1 MATNTPPKNV
11 NNTISDIVRSFD
23 KDINRYRIDI
33 GKSQTAYLLDDIR
46 NTALNNID
54 GIVASIGGDSTALG
68 KEFRSKW
75 TDTINAAYQVRKT
88 QIEKKFKS
96 DQDFLK
102 SRLEE
107 KKNLETQLV
116 KLREISKNK
125 EQKISAEQKKN
136 IQKLIT
142 FQKEKIKKIETLQ
155 NNVVKKSISIE
166 DAKKE
171 YSDLIEKNKEI
182 DKTIEEYTG
191 VESFKESTN
200 DLERI
205 IEDFLKDQRKSKSVK
220 TFGQTMAS
228 HGGVL
233 GVRKAAHAYGLQQGE
248 RLRKKISKMF
258 GIGELEKHHE
268 RWLEKQLDIYQDELK
283 ESGTPEEQAIK
294 QVNDYERNLRSNL
307 SRGVKEKDV
316 LGEKDLST
324 IAEQS
329 KKTSKYT
336 TKEAKPTAPFINNM
350 AEVHATGGKLSGN
363 LDIVGERGLE
373 IVKGNEVLSPEGN
386 TGNMSKWFT
395 AFKEIAGVKNPK
407 KHPLEVH
414 IIKIKNDVNSIKE
427 FLIESAEDKEF
438 ARDKESVNI
447 KDTNIVKDNV
457 EEAIVKNDDGMLSNI
472 ISGMVGGTVGG
483 ALAKLAI
490 SLIPSIIPA
499 VLTFAGFAI
508 VGVAAYSIYKGIKDI
523 IEANEI
529 QDNSGIR
536 LVDQLQK
543 SGKISEDTAKKWK
556 SFITDKS
563 TFMRNM
569 TGSPAEATQWDL
581 VDKIG
586 MLTAERSK
594 YESEVIGT
602 DKLRT
607 PAEEAEDRARLKYYD
622 EQISKFKDLA
632 TRGWGGAD
640 FIPIIEEIIK
650 NKSYSEFT
658 KYSIGGDSEGMGSER
673 YDKLNRKKYWNAVG
687 MLSKEYKM
695 FGGDFEKYW
704 DAQNAMNYNNAD
716 YAEDAIIQNN
726 KVTKFRKDD
735 VVAIGTDLNQ
745 SKKGGLSQTLKEAM
759 KDVSTDIINAFNPR
773 EMKQITLDMYEKTI
787 AVWQQSEANKKK
799 EASNTIISN
808 TNNNILGGG
817 SSAVREKYIPVEL
830 DFVRY

>member
-11 NNTISDIVRSFD
+11 NGTISDIVRSFD

-107 KKNLETQLV
+107 KKNLEAQLV

-258 GIGELEKHHE
+258 GIGELENHHE

-336 TKEAKPTAPFINNM
+336 TKEAKPTAAFINNM

-386 TGNMSKWFT
+386 TRNMSKWFT

-427 FLIESAEDKEF
+427 FLIKQFDYIQEKDEDEWWIREKLDKEP
-438 ARDKESVNI
+438 KEI
-447 KDTNIVKDNV
+447 KTNIPVASDQPANKQKENNSL
-457 EEAIVKNDDGMLSNI
+457 IDDIL
-472 ISGMVGGTVGG
+472 ISKLIEKILTKLLPSGIPPVPTPKSLAPAVATAGTIATAVAVIGGTVW
-483 ALAKLAI
+483 AAYDTVSDAVYFAKDKEAVDYSTFDEQRLYIADQAKKEFDRLAEETYKLA
-490 SLIPSIIPA
+490 SDPWNYGAEGSS
-499 VLTFAGFAI
+499 
-508 VGVAAYSIYKGIKDI
+508 AYALSQMKNLD
-523 IEANEI
+523 EVVR
-529 QDNSGIR
+529 SGIDIDGIVP
-536 LVDQLQK
+536 LTETIDQWRQNK
-543 SGKISEDTAKKWK
+543 NNSVKEDQPVK
-556 SFITDKS
+556 
-563 TFMRNM
+563 
-569 TGSPAEATQWDL
+569 
-581 VDKIG
+581 
-586 MLTAERSK
+586 
-594 YESEVIGT
+594 
-602 DKLRT
+602 
-607 PAEEAEDRARLKYYD
+607 
-622 EQISKFKDLA
+622 
-632 TRGWGGAD
+632 
-640 FIPIIEEIIK
+640 
-650 NKSYSEFT
+650 
-658 KYSIGGDSEGMGSER
+658 
-673 YDKLNRKKYWNAVG
+673 
-687 MLSKEYKM
+687 
-695 FGGDFEKYW
+695 
-704 DAQNAMNYNNAD
+704 
-716 YAEDAIIQNN
+716 DAIIQDR
-726 KVTKFRKDD
+726 KITRFDKDD